1 MTKKNSMLEVNVS
14 VSKSTIKALNSLVAG
29 MNRVSNKVKRQPH
42 IRIDFDAISEVPKIY
57 VDGVDVTDIS
67 AGGGL
72 VALHL
77 DWITNTE
84 QENRKHFLLTT
95 LNRKTHQYETI
106 GSDSGEGAA
115 DYVTKD

>member
-1 MTKKNSMLEVNVS
+1 MNPICRDYQRVARDYEKLYHELEKRVNRIVKHDVKK
-14 VSKSTIKALNSLVAG
+14 
-29 MNRVSNKVKRQPH
+29 QPH
-42 IRIDFDAISEVPKIY
+42 IRIDFDAVSEVPKVY
-57 VDGVDVTDIS
+57 VDGVDVTDVS
-67 AGGGL
+67 TGGGL

-95 LNRKTHQYETI
+95 LNRKTHEYETI
-106 GSDSGEGAA
+106 GNDSGEGAA